1 MLNRFW
7 RSVWPPLLWTL
18 TIFVLMIL
26 PGEDLPDDGIFGM
39 PDFDKLVHFGFFFG
53 FVWLWNNWNRGRY
66 KTSTTSHTS
75 LFVIFLLACAY
86 GIGMEYFQ
94 KHFTGRSFDIRDIYA
109 DSAGALAGWLFSFF
123 GKKISPYRNRGRNQ
137 N

>member
-1 MLNRFW
+1 
-7 RSVWPPLLWTL
+7 
-18 TIFVLMIL
+18 MIL
-26 PGEDLPDDGIFGM
+26 PGEDLPDEGIFSM

-53 FVWLWNNWNRGRY
+53 FVWLWNHWYIGRHDTAISPH
-66 KTSTTSHTS
+66 KS

-94 KHFTGRSFDIRDIYA
+94 KYFTGRTFDIRDIYA
-109 DSAGALAGWLFSFF
+109 DSAGAAAGWIFSLL